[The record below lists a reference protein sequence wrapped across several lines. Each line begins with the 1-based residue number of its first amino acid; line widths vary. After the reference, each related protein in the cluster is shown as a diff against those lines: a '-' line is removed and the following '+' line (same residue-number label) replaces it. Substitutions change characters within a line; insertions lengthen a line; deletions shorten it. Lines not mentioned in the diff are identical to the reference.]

1 MSDKQSTLS
10 GIIKE
15 KQSDESPKNQSF
27 NENESSTIKEKR
39 QLPQNPVEILKL
51 TKSGGITLPKLIRS
65 QLEEKQLFAFWKE
78 DDRYILMPVKE
89 YEIPDLN
96 LLETKK
102 KSNKVEDSDTKAK
115 KTRKKRTAKQKPST
129 GPQPEL
135 TKYFPFPLENQEK
148 IQNAVEASFY
158 KLIEIPPKIDEVI
171 ERIKYIIIN
180 YGIGKTTN
188 DSRLKHT
195 IVLFIDDIISK
206 VPEQDFTPILEY
218 LSSKIVPNIDSTF
231 LREQSLITLCGTT
244 LKAQLPELAL
254 SLLRQVFA
262 GIDSYDQEFAIMQG
276 IKSIMKKLQ
285 SIDVPLS
292 EDFQLT
298 VQKNLSKFIIGKSK
312 ERFIEVSE
320 SSNNEQIILSTDN
333 CLEIIELMQNF
344 QMIDAAME
352 AAQKL
357 LERIPPEDI
366 HIEDVRAKVNS
377 LRKHSR

>member
-1 MSDKQSTLS
+1 M
-10 GIIKE
+10 
-15 KQSDESPKNQSF
+15 
-27 NENESSTIKEKR
+27 
-39 QLPQNPVEILKL
+39 
-51 TKSGGITLPKLIRS
+51 
-65 QLEEKQLFAFWKE
+65 
-78 DDRYILMPVKE
+78 
-89 YEIPDLN
+89 
-96 LLETKK
+96 
-102 KSNKVEDSDTKAK
+102 
-115 KTRKKRTAKQKPST
+115 
-129 GPQPEL
+129 
-135 TKYFPFPLENQEK
+135 
-148 IQNAVEASFY
+148 
-158 KLIEIPPKIDEVI
+158 
-171 ERIKYIIIN
+171 
-180 YGIGKTTN
+180 
-188 DSRLKHT
+188 
-195 IVLFIDDIISK
+195 FIDDIISK